1 MANTNI
7 DRFRVVGTNIVE
19 SMTGKILYSSDSSNL
34 EIQSHCDIL
43 NGRKE
48 PYWVNE
54 EHLIWVPNTLG
65 KTNKNNKF

>member
-19 SMTGKILYSSDSSNL
+19 SMTGRILYSSDASNL

-48 PYWVNE
+48 PHWINE
-54 EHLIWVPNTLG
+54 EHLIWVPITPG
-65 KTNKNNKF
+65 KANKND